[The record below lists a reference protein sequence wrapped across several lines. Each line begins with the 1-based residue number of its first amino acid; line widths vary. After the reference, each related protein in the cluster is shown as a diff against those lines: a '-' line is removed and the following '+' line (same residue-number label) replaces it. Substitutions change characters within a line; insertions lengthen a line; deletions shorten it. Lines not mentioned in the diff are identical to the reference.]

1 MAAAASWLGRSIE
14 RVEDAALLTGRG
26 RYIDDLGVA
35 PGTLHAAILRSSHAH
50 ANIRAIRTEA
60 AAAAPGVAAVITGA
74 EVARLSA
81 PLLPVL
87 RAPLDGW
94 PIAVERVRYMGEPV
108 AVVVAADRYLA
119 EDALDVI
126 EVDYDPLPPVV
137 DPLAALAPGA
147 STLHDKLG
155 SNVASDRTFRSGGP
169 EAAFAAAP
177 HRIAVEIRYPRNS
190 CTLIETSA
198 IVADYDPGEDAYDIL
213 ANFMGPFS
221 LQAVM
226 ARALKVPG
234 NRLRLRTPPDAGG
247 SFGVKQGLAPYMV
260 LLGIA
265 ARVAGRPVK
274 WIEDRLEHLVG
285 SVSATN
291 RVTRLSAAVDNDG
304 RVRALDWDQIEDV
317 GAHPRAPE
325 PGTPHR
331 THGNP

>member
-60 AAAAPGVAAVITGA
+60 AAAAPGVAAGLTGA

-119 EDALDVI
+119 EDALDLI
-126 EVDYDPLPPVV
+126 EVDYKPLPAVV
-137 DPLAALAPGA
+137 HPRDALDPD
-147 STLHDKLG
+147 SSVLHEGLG
-155 SNVASDRTFRSGGP
+155 GNIASDRSFRYGDP
-169 EAAFAAAP
+169 ETAFAEAA
-177 HRIAVEIRYPRNS
+177 HRIAVDVHYPRNS
-190 CTLIETSA
+190 CTPIETYGV
-198 IVADYDPGEDAYDIL
+198 VADYDPGEDAYDVL
-213 ANFMGPFS
+213 ATFQGPFS
-221 LQAVM
+221 IHPVL

-234 NRLRLRTPPDAGG
+234 NRLRLRTPPVSGG
-247 SFGVKQGLAPYMV
+247 
-260 LLGIA
+260 
-265 ARVAGRPVK
+265 
-274 WIEDRLEHLVG
+274 H
-285 SVSATN
+285 
-291 RVTRLSAAVDNDG
+291 
-304 RVRALDWDQIEDV
+304 
-317 GAHPRAPE
+317 
-325 PGTPHR
+325 
-331 THGNP
+331 

>member
-119 EDALDVI
+119 EDALDLI
-126 EVDYDPLPPVV
+126 EVDYDPLPAVV
-137 DPLAALAPGA
+137 DPLPALAPDSPPPRAGRPA
-147 STLHDKLG
+147 PARQARL
-155 SNVASDRTFRSGGP
+155 DRRKRPHVPLRRSRGRVRRR
-169 EAAFAAAP
+169 AAP
-177 HRIAVEIRYPRNS
+177 HRGRDSLPAQF
-190 CTLIETSA
+190 LH
-198 IVADYDPGEDAYDIL
+198 AD
-213 ANFMGPFS
+213 
-221 LQAVM
+221 
-226 ARALKVPG
+226 R
-234 NRLRLRTPPDAGG
+234 
-247 SFGVKQGLAPYMV
+247 
-260 LLGIA
+260 
-265 ARVAGRPVK
+265 
-274 WIEDRLEHLVG
+274 
-285 SVSATN
+285 
-291 RVTRLSAAVDNDG
+291 
-304 RVRALDWDQIEDV
+304 DQI
-317 GAHPRAPE
+317 GRASCRE
-325 PGTPHR
+325 R
-331 THGNP
+331 V